1 MRVWGVTP
9 NPPAP
14 ANKPTA
20 VMATVPTRWTVSVEV
35 SGAPYGDVDLPS
47 WMAVPLFG
55 DRFEAVHVFLGSA
68 DDDQPRSGRGQ
79 LLVAEELYLR
89 SHLVAD
95 DARRVDK
102 PSWNSSGRATR

>member
-1 MRVWGVTP
+1 
-9 NPPAP
+9 
-14 ANKPTA
+14 
-20 VMATVPTRWTVSVEV
+20 MATVPTRWTVSVEV